1 MKSSRVAGT
10 VTCQARRRASAGCP
24 CMDPWGWGT
33 TRGVRGCSG
42 VLRRIR
48 DIQGCSEMPRNIQE
62 FSGMLRD
69 FQGCSGTFRDAQGRP
84 GTFRNAQ
91 RCSGTFR
98 NSQGC
103 SGMLR
108 DAQGRHIFLQIRES
122 KQLSGCCSSSP
133 VISQARHPLQVCPGL
148 PSTSGSIGALSTDNS
163 R

>member
-24 CMDPWGWGT
+24 SMDPWGCGT
-33 TRGVRGCSG
+33 TRGVWGCSG
-42 VLRRIR
+42 VLRHIR
-48 DIQGCSEMPRNIQE
+48 DIQRH
-62 FSGMLRD
+62 
-69 FQGCSGTFRDAQGRP
+69 
-84 GTFRNAQ
+84 
-91 RCSGTFR
+91 
-98 NSQGC
+98 

-108 DAQGRHIFLQIRES
+108 DAQEHSEILRDAQRFSGMLRHIQGCSGTSMDIQECSEMLRDIQEFSRMLRDAQGCHIFLQIRES